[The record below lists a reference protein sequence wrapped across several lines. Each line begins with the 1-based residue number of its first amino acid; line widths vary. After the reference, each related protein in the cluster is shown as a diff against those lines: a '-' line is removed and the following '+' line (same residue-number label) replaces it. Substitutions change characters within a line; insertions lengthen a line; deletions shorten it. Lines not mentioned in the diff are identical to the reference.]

1 MSYINDGE
9 VWVDSE
15 FAKDTSGAI
24 GSNGGRTYN
33 KTNSGLA
40 LVCFYRASDSN
51 YTDPMI
57 ISNTNSK
64 SAGSPYGGVN
74 TLIVDGVTW
83 YYYTGGGTTGFT
95 PSSDFPFLNFRDG
108 VMPTVNYADVP
119 AWIISQGYILNH
131 PAVPYFSVEFMPSGG
146 TGEMPVQFIE
156 IDVSTKLNS
165 CKFEK
170 TGYDFVGWA
179 TEPNGPVVYSDEEE
193 VLNLAEENETITLY
207 AVWSPKPPHFILQ
220 YNKSDADHLDKEIAD
235 IHDLVGIFRDDC
247 TIEDPVVLL
256 EGNPDLLT
264 GVNYF
269 TIPKF
274 NRSYF
279 LTGQRIVRT
288 NLIEITG
295 HVDVLSSF
303 KNYIRQQTAIVKR
316 QETNKAYNLYI
327 DDSSLRSYQNPIVL
341 TQNFPQGFNGHS
353 FILVTAGIEGTS
365 PVSPPGDFTLNAV
378 LDETTNNITLIWTPS
393 SDVEYYGVTRREA
406 TASPP
411 FNFFYYINSKTTDT
425 SYVDR
430 PLFLREFEY
439 QVIAINKYGQTYSN
453 IAVPV
458 SSEFMII
465 QQPVDYTGA
474 IGETAVFIIQTNR
487 SAAEVSYQWQVI
499 TNPNDTW
506 HDVSSGGTSLEYR
519 ITISQNRLAYRFRCL
534 ATYDGTTLTS
544 DECRMIEG

>member
-1 MSYINDGE
+1 MSYITDGE

-24 GSNGGRTYN
+24 GSNGGRTYSKSN
-33 KTNSGLA
+33 AGLA

-57 ISNTNSK
+57 ISNTAEK
-64 SAGSPYGGVN
+64 AAYTPYGGVN
-74 TLIVDGVTW
+74 TVVVDGVTW
-83 YYYTGGGTTGFT
+83 YYYTGGGMGSLT
-95 PSSDFPFLNFRDG
+95 PSTDFPFFNFKDG
-108 VMPTVNYADVP
+108 VLPTVNYADVA
-119 AWIISQGYILNH
+119 AWIISQGYIMNH
-131 PAVPYFSVEFMPSGG
+131 SPAPSFFVEYMPNGG
-146 TGEMPVQFIE
+146 TGAMSAQSIE
-156 IDVSTKLNS
+156 IDVPTKLKP
-165 CKFEK
+165 CEFER
-170 TGYDFVGWA
+170 TDYDFVGWA
-179 TEPNGPVVYSDEEE
+179 TEPNGSTVYSDEEE
-193 VLNLAEENETITLY
+193 VLNLAGEDETITLY

-220 YNKSDADHLDKEIAD
+220 YNESDSDHLDKDITD
-235 IHDLVGIFRDDC
+235 IHDLVGVFRDDC
-247 TIEDPVVLL
+247 TIEDPVILL

-288 NLIEITG
+288 NLIEISG

-303 KNYIRQQTAIVKR
+303 KTYIRQQTAIVKR

-365 PVSPPGDFTLNAV
+365 PVNPPGDFTLNAF
-378 LDETTNNITLIWTPS
+378 LDETTNNISLVWTPS
-393 SDVEYYGVTRREA
+393 SDVEYYMVTRREA
-406 TASPP
+406 TAPPP
-411 FNFFYYINSKTTDT
+411 FNFFYNIVNKTTNT
-425 SYVDR
+425 SYEDR

-439 QVIAINKYGQTYSN
+439 QIVAVNKYGNTFSN
-453 IAVPV
+453 IATP
-458 SSEFMII
+458 SPSEFMII

-474 IGETAVFIIQTNR
+474 IGDTATFTIQTNR
-487 SAAEVSYQWQVI
+487 AGVTYQWQVK
-499 TNPNDTW
+499 
-506 HDVSSGGTSLEYR
+506 VSSGSEWRNVASGGTSPIYQNE
-519 ITISQNRLAYRFRCL
+519 ITSARLVYLFRCL
-534 ATYDGTTLTS
+534 ATYEGVTLTS
-544 DECRMIEG
+544 NECRMIEG